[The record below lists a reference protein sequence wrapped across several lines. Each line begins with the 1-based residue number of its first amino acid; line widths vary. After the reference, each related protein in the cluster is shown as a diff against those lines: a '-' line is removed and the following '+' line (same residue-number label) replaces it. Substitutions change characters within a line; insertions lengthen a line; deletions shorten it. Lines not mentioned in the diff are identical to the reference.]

1 MWLDVFNSL
10 GPVSVWNNNNELL
23 PNSIINSFRIF
34 FNDGLPFLSL
44 RCFSEDGHGD
54 LQWQTEDVSTLSDNV
69 TLNSTQSLTVI
80 GYSHDSTLNY
90 AEFDANK
97 TGYYICKSYESGE
110 EVRVFTT
117 FGKFKAV
124 HLSVSLFIHP
134 TVLQTCLL

>member
-1 MWLDVFNSL
+1 M
-10 GPVSVWNNNNELL
+10 
-23 PNSIINSFRIF
+23 F

-44 RCFSEDGHGD
+44 RCFSEDGHGN
-54 LQWQTEDVSTLSDNV
+54 LQWQTEDVSTLSNNV

-90 AEFDANK
+90 AEFNENK

-124 HLSVSLFIHP
+124 NLPASLFVHP